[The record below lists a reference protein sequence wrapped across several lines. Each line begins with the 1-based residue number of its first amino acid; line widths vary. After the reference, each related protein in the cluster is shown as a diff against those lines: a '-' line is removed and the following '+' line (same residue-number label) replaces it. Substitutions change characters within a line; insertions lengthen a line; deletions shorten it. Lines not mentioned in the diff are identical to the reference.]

1 MEERPATLFVVATP
15 IGNLEDISLRA
26 LRVLGEVDALACEDT
41 RRTRRI
47 FAKHE
52 ITSPKTIMSYREHNE
67 ETAGARIL
75 QLLDEDTSVALC
87 SDAGYPGVS
96 DPGYRIVSAAI
107 DRGHRVEV
115 VPGAS
120 AVDTALVVSGLST
133 ASYTFKG
140 FPPRRAGPRKRWLE
154 SEIDAAHTLVIFESP
169 HRVAKLLSD
178 AHDVLGDRRAAVC
191 IELTKKF
198 EQVHRGRLS
207 ELVETFAEQ
216 QVRGEVTVVVAGK
229 SRKPGLGD
237 NAA

>member
-1 MEERPATLFVVATP
+1 MP
-15 IGNLEDISLRA
+15 
-26 LRVLGEVDALACEDT
+26 
-41 RRTRRI
+41 
-47 FAKHE
+47 
-52 ITSPKTIMSYREHNE
+52 
-67 ETAGARIL
+67 
-75 QLLDEDTSVALC
+75 
-87 SDAGYPGVS
+87 GYPGVS